1 MTAAPAPTTT
11 VLAPPVRVVIVD
23 DQAPFRRVARAV
35 VGRTPGFAVV
45 ADGDSG
51 EEAVRLCEEL
61 HPDLLL
67 IDVQMP
73 GMGGVEAALRVRAAG
88 WSLVV
93 LVSTQSRDDL
103 DLVDP
108 ATGEELLFLPKESLT
123 PARLAELW
131 EQLSHP
137 AAPA

>member
-1 MTAAPAPTTT
+1 MTAP
-11 VLAPPVRVVIVD
+11 APPVRVAIVD

-35 VGRTPGFAVV
+35 VGRTPGFEVV
-45 ADGDSG
+45 ADANSG
-51 EEAVRLCEEL
+51 EEAVRLCREL

-73 GMGGVEAALRVRAAG
+73 GMGGVEAARRVRAAG

-103 DLVDP
+103 DLADP
-108 ATGEELLFLPKESLT
+108 ATGAELLFLPKESLT

-131 EQLSHP
+131 DQVSRP
-137 AAPA
+137 PAPA

>member
-1 MTAAPAPTTT
+1 MTAPAPS
-11 VLAPPVRVVIVD
+11 VRVAIVD

-35 VGRTPGFAVV
+35 VGRTPGFEVV

-51 EEAVRLCEEL
+51 EEAVRLCREL

-73 GMGGVEAALRVRAAG
+73 GMGGVEAARLVRAAG

-103 DLVDP
+103 DLADP
-108 ATGEELLFLPKESLT
+108 VTGEELLFLPKESLT
-123 PARLAELW
+123 PVRLAELW
-131 EQLSHP
+131 AQVSRP
-137 AAPA
+137 SAPA

>member
-1 MTAAPAPTTT
+1 MTAAPAPTTA
-11 VLAPPVRVVIVD
+11 VVAPPVRVVIVD

-73 GMGGVEAALRVRAAG
+73 GIGGLEAARRVRAAG
-88 WSLVV
+88 WSSVV

-103 DLVDP
+103 DLADP
-108 ATGEELLFLPKESLT
+108 ATGEELLFLAKESLT
-123 PARLAELW
+123 PSRLAEVW
-131 EQLSHP
+131 AQVSRPGTP
-137 AAPA
+137 A